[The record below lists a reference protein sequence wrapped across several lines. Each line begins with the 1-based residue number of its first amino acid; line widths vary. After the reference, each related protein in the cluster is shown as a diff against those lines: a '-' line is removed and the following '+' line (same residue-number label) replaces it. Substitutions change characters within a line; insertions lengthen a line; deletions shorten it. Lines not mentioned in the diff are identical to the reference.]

1 MQVTDITEQ
10 KKLTGRLNLFIDGA
24 YYCSIAA
31 RLVEERR
38 VYIGMQVS
46 EEELNRIIFESD
58 RQKAFDYACAYVGK
72 HPSTAKAV
80 KEKLYD
86 KGYGKAVVE
95 HVLFKLKDYGFVD
108 DRSFALEYFEAKKS
122 TCGTKKI
129 AMKLRE
135 KGVSEEDIA
144 AIYEQEDK
152 GEMLKAAL
160 RVTKRHKGDKIADEK
175 YLAKLHRFL
184 MSRGYDYD
192 IISMCISYAK
202 GEYDEDID

>member
-184 MSRGYDYD
+184 MSRRYDYK
-192 IISMCISYAK
+192 ISSKCISYAK

>member
-160 RVTKRHKGDKIADEK
+160 RVTMRHKGDKIADEK

-192 IISMCISYAK
+192 IISKCISYAK